1 MRRSHKQGR
10 EHSAGIA
17 GYKIKVLWLED
28 VDQCLYS
35 RGRLFSVRMDSG
47 IVRAFL
53 QCQTEDGDIRCVSDK
68 VTAHCNKRIS
78 LNKPK
83 GYKLKI
89 GHQDDTVYK
98 GNKKVIEE
106 LSKFYLK
113 EEVKMVVIGVID
125 GFDECEAESGQL
137 LILVGE
143 DWKVY
148 AYETECLHLVAKSMQ
163 NLFESGLNY
172 PGIKTFYRGQCFENM
187 TPEEW
192 SDVERDSDEI
202 QKKQDAHKCFLKST
216 EEEFLRNLEIIK
228 RKLPTQNK
236 KMPERQC
243 ERATVEDPKKK
254 LRSNCDHLCLSSLI

>member
-1 MRRSHKQGR
+1 MA
-10 EHSAGIA
+10 SAG
-17 GYKIKVLWLED
+17 YQDIKNNFIKCGETRD
-28 VDQCLYS
+28 VKKYQKL
-35 RGRLFSVRMDSG
+35 
-47 IVRAFL
+47 
-53 QCQTEDGDIRCVSDK
+53 VSDTVCK
-68 VTAHCNKRIS
+68 HRHASITLK
-78 LNKPK
+78 KPEK
-83 GYKLKI
+83 SEWKI
-89 GHQDDTVYK
+89 GGLDDTCYK
-98 GNKKVIEE
+98 GEE
-106 LSKFYLK
+106 EVKDKFYLK

-228 RKLPTQNK
+228 RKLQTQNK
-236 KMPERQC
+236 KVHFC
-243 ERATVEDPKKK
+243 
-254 LRSNCDHLCLSSLI
+254 IIFY

>member
-1 MRRSHKQGR
+1 MWKNLTGLH
-10 EHSAGIA
+10 
-17 GYKIKVLWLED
+17 
-28 VDQCLYS
+28 
-35 RGRLFSVRMDSG
+35 
-47 IVRAFL
+47 RALTSTTSNTFGMNWNSDCE
-53 QCQTEDGDIRCVSDK
+53 QDGDIRCVSDK

-236 KMPERQC
+236 KVHFC
-243 ERATVEDPKKK
+243 
-254 LRSNCDHLCLSSLI
+254 IIFY

>member
-98 GNKKVIEE
+98 GNKK
-106 LSKFYLK
+106 
-113 EEVKMVVIGVID
+113 
-125 GFDECEAESGQL
+125 
-137 LILVGE
+137 
-143 DWKVY
+143 
-148 AYETECLHLVAKSMQ
+148 
-163 NLFESGLNY
+163 
-172 PGIKTFYRGQCFENM
+172 

>member
-1 MRRSHKQGR
+1 MN
-10 EHSAGIA
+10 
-17 GYKIKVLWLED
+17 
-28 VDQCLYS
+28 
-35 RGRLFSVRMDSG
+35 
-47 IVRAFL
+47 AFL
-53 QCQTEDGDIRCVSDK
+53 QCQIEDSDLRCVSDK
-68 VTAHCNKRIS
+68 VTAHCNTKIS

-98 GNKKVIEE
+98 GNKKEIEE

-148 AYETECLHLVAKSMQ
+148 GYETECLHLVAKSMK

-172 PGIKTFYRGQCFENM
+172 PGIKTFYRGQCFADM

-192 SDVERDSDEI
+192 SNVERDSDEI
-202 QKKQDAHKCFLKST
+202 QKKEDAHKCFLKST
-216 EEEFLRNLEIIK
+216 EEEFLKNLEIIQ
-228 RKLPTQNK
+228 RKLPTQIMQK
-236 KMPERQC
+236 KKRPEKRC
-243 ERATVEDPKKK
+243 EKATVEDSKKK
-254 LRSNCDHLCLSSLI
+254 LRSNCDDGDHRCVSDKVTAHRKKAVTRLWR